1 MRCTVVWIPGA
12 KNELARIWTD
22 AADRQAVTNA
32 ADEIDRVLRRDA
44 LSVGEEYDDDR
55 RLVIDPLEVIYT
67 VSPDDCMVRVIWVA
81 WSSRFP
87 AR

>member
-1 MRCTVVWIPGA
+1 MRYTLVWIPSA
-12 KNELARIWTD
+12 DDELARIWMD
-22 AADRQAVTNA
+22 ASDRRAVADATN
-32 ADEIDRVLRRDA
+32 EIERLLKREP

-55 RLVIDPLEVIYT
+55 RIVIDPLEVIYT

-81 WSSRFP
+81 WSSQLP